1 MERIQLKNVTT
12 IVNGSTPSTANSE
25 NWDGDI
31 AWITPKDLSNFQ
43 QRFISNGS
51 RNITETGYNSCSTT
65 MVPKGTVLLTSRAP
79 IGYLAIASDPLCT
92 NQGFKSLI
100 CDANRLLPLYLYY
113 WLSTKV
119 EYLKSISDGTTFKEL
134 SKTTLENVEID
145 LPDIETQQHI
155 VGTIGTIDDLIE
167 NKIAILQGLDDV
179 LSAKFEAIV
188 STRGYSNKPLIRLVE
203 REIKGNWG
211 DEKPCERSREAIV
224 LRGTDIA
231 GLAKYEAT
239 TPPIRYIQSKNIEN
253 DCLKNND
260 VIIEMS
266 GGGPKQPTGRSW
278 VFDESLFQKPVLCSN
293 FCRGI
298 RCHNIAETAVF
309 FLSLKD
315 LYKRR
320 ITYTYELG
328 TTGIKNLNIT
338 KLLAEQFLPNISAN
352 QMSTLGNDFLAIQN
366 YKSKTI
372 NEIRLLKQQ
381 KAVLLSKYF

>member
-1 MERIQLKNVTT
+1 M
-12 IVNGSTPSTANSE
+12 
-25 NWDGDI
+25 
-31 AWITPKDLSNFQ
+31 
-43 QRFISNGS
+43 
-51 RNITETGYNSCSTT
+51 
-65 MVPKGTVLLTSRAP
+65 
-79 IGYLAIASDPLCT
+79 
-92 NQGFKSLI
+92 
-100 CDANRLLPLYLYY
+100 
-113 WLSTKV
+113 
-119 EYLKSISDGTTFKEL
+119 
-134 SKTTLENVEID
+134 
-145 LPDIETQQHI
+145 
-155 VGTIGTIDDLIE
+155 
-167 NKIAILQGLDDV
+167 
-179 LSAKFEAIV
+179 
-188 STRGYSNKPLIRLVE
+188 E

-231 GLAKYEAT
+231 GLANYEAT

-320 ITYTYELG
+320 ITYAYELG